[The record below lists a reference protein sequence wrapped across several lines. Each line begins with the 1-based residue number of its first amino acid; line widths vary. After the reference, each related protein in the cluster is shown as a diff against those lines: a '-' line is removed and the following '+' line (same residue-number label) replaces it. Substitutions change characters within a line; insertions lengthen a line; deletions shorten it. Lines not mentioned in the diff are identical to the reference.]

1 MTLFQFAIV
10 AAVTF
15 VLVSASWAAGGGKDV
30 LLSANFEQD
39 PQAAGWRTG
48 ADRGTEF
55 DGAWAQADPG
65 GEAGPAS
72 DGRYLLARKG
82 WWQTPALP
90 VTPFEFYR
98 LRFRALAQVDGYWT
112 AEFFDAAGKQLDA
125 DCYDSLPSSRGW
137 QVQERCFRANA
148 DAAIV
153 RVRFI
158 ALRKP
163 VRVDDVSIER
173 IDRPAVAAWA
183 DGVYAT
189 LPPLRYTP
197 AEGRWALL
205 PKTMARLRKGPSLRV
220 VLLGDSIANDTSHS
234 SFDALLERAY
244 PACRVEVVNSVRG
257 GTGCR
262 YYQDDNRV
270 EPYVLRFKPDLLV
283 VAGISHGYD
292 VQAIGSVIRQVRAK
306 SDCEVLVLTGAVCP
320 REQCETSFV
329 DDSVMPKDE
338 ACRVV
343 EQFPSALAAV
353 AAAQKAEFFDIR
365 PVWDDYVRPAPHPQV
380 WFMRD
385 SVHANVRG
393 KQVVGRILLRYFQ
406 P

>member
-1 MTLFQFAIV
+1 MSMFQFVIVV
-10 AAVTF
+10 AATS
-15 VLVSASWAAGGGKDV
+15 VLVSVSWAAEGRDV
-30 LLSANFEQD
+30 LLTSDFEKD

-55 DGAWAQADPG
+55 DGAWAQA
-65 GEAGPAS
+65 EAGS
-72 DGRYLLARKG
+72 TGRHLVARKG

-90 VTPFEFYR
+90 VAPFEYYR
-98 LRFRALAQVDGYWT
+98 LRFRALAQGDGFWT

-125 DCYDSLPSSRGW
+125 DCYDSLASSGDW

-148 DAAIV
+148 DAATV

-163 VRVDDVSIER
+163 VRVDDVSIEP
-173 IDRPAVAAWA
+173 IARPAVAAWA

-197 AEGRWALL
+197 AQERWALL
-205 PKTMARLRKGPSLRV
+205 PKTMARLRNGPSLRV

-234 SFDALLERAY
+234 AVDALLERAY

-262 YYQDDNRV
+262 FYQDENRI

-283 VAGISHGYD
+283 IAGISHGYD
-292 VQAIGSVIRQVRAK
+292 MPAIRSVIRQVRAK
-306 SDCEVLVLTGAVCP
+306 SDCEIMVMTGAVCP
-320 REQCETSFV
+320 REQCETNFV
-329 DDSVMPKDE
+329 DGSDMPKDE

-343 EQFPSALAAV
+343 EQYAANLGAM
-353 AAAQKAEFFDIR
+353 AAAEKAEFLDIR
-365 PVWDDYVRPAPHPQV
+365 AIWDEYVRPACHPQV

-385 SVHANVRG
+385 PIHANVRG
-393 KQVVGRILLRYFQ
+393 KQVLGRILLQYFQ

>member
-10 AAVTF
+10 VVTL
-15 VLVSASWAAGGGKDV
+15 VLVSASWATAGKDV
-30 LLSANFEQD
+30 LLSSDFEQD

-48 ADRGTEF
+48 ADKGTEF
-55 DGAWAQADPG
+55 EGAWAEADPG
-65 GEAGPAS
+65 GQAGPAS
-72 DGRYLLARKG
+72 AGRYLLAGKG

-90 VTPFEFYR
+90 VTPFEYYR

-125 DCYDSLPSSRGW
+125 DCYDSLPSGRQW
-137 QVQERCFRANA
+137 QAQERCFRANA
-148 DAAIV
+148 DAATV

-173 IDRPAVAAWA
+173 IARPAAAAWA

-189 LPPLRYTP
+189 LPPLHYTP
-197 AEGRWALL
+197 PEGRWALL
-205 PKTMARLRKGPSLRV
+205 PKTMARLRNGPSLRV

-234 SFDALLERAY
+234 SFDVLLERAY

-262 YYQDDNRV
+262 FYQDDNRV
-270 EPYVLRFKPDLLV
+270 EPYVLRFKPDLLI

-292 VQAIGSVIRQVRAK
+292 AAAIDSVIRQVRVK
-306 SDCEVLVLTGAVCP
+306 SDCEVMVMTGAVCP
-320 REQCETSFV
+320 REQCETNAV
-329 DDSVMPKDE
+329 DGSDLPKDE

-343 EQFPSALAAV
+343 EQFPARLAAV

-393 KQVVGRILLRYFQ
+393 KQALGRILLRYFQ